1 VRVLH
6 ERLVPGSIPARAG
19 EPSSAERRAFVRGSI
34 PARAGEPRPYR
45 RGAAYR
51 LYASI
56 FLQID
61 DLDGGA
67 DKLGRAQASDPH
79 VRGGPGRTCDLAVGR
94 SVCGRAGGGARP
106 APPPQ
111 VSAASRPRVCSSAA
125 RDRSVLLNPGE
136 CGEHL
141 TPHLHSSG
149 RGRLKMTCGGFP
161 CASQHRSSHHRS

>member
-67 DKLGRAQASDPH
+67 DKLGRMFRLQS
-79 VRGGPGRTCDLAVGR
+79 L
-94 SVCGRAGGGARP
+94 GGGAAVAHVDANR
-106 APPPQ
+106 
-111 VSAASRPRVCSSAA
+111 
-125 RDRSVLLNPGE
+125 
-136 CGEHL
+136 
-141 TPHLHSSG
+141 
-149 RGRLKMTCGGFP
+149 
-161 CASQHRSSHHRS
+161 